1 MQSIL
6 SPSLK
11 NTNFIEILSEVEALL
26 KLFYHTKNI
35 IGLIF
40 LLIPSIGFLFYSSSV
55 SSPFLLMASIT
66 LGIPSGRILYSR
78 LSFSFWLCFM
88 TIVCSYSIFIQAY
101 FPATTAA
108 YAACALLGFCS
119 GGLLFILPPNITAGW
134 FYTNKFQTLGIIFSA
149 AILSAFPFV
158 AFLRENPALVIVV
171 SSLFMIFASVFLLDK
186 PVFIN
191 SGNFLD
197 GTGHIKR
204 SRFKLSL
211 FFLLITFSLGF
222 ACRIG
227 YMAWPGMG
235 QLGFQLSDQKLFIYL
250 GMTAGPAVSALV
262 SGKKGVYSSSVLLI
276 FLSELAIVSAGFYS
290 SGGFMSALGN
300 FAFGASL
307 SSLLVICPLMIY
319 YMLGPAS
326 YNNNLGRICPFLPLG
341 LMSLFPFSTVE
352 NSQLISSPAIFSIL
366 LILVISF
373 FIIFSAWK
381 HRFVLL
387 K

>member
-1 MQSIL
+1 M
-6 SPSLK
+6 
-11 NTNFIEILSEVEALL
+11 L

-197 GTGHIKR
+197 GTGHIK
-204 SRFKLSL
+204 
-211 FFLLITFSLGF
+211 
-222 ACRIG
+222 
-227 YMAWPGMG
+227 
-235 QLGFQLSDQKLFIYL
+235 
-250 GMTAGPAVSALV
+250 
-262 SGKKGVYSSSVLLI
+262 KK
-276 FLSELAIVSAGFYS
+276 
-290 SGGFMSALGN
+290 
-300 FAFGASL
+300 
-307 SSLLVICPLMIY
+307 PL
-319 YMLGPAS
+319 
-326 YNNNLGRICPFLPLG
+326 
-341 LMSLFPFSTVE
+341 
-352 NSQLISSPAIFSIL
+352 
-366 LILVISF
+366 
-373 FIIFSAWK
+373 
-381 HRFVLL
+381 
-387 K
+387 